1 MEIRI
6 TKLVVYSEPGDES
19 PLVISDEKDI
29 RRVVEDI
36 RRGVFEAALLVPDE
50 DEEGFALQCYISL
63 GEEEEWCDVF
73 EDY

>member
-19 PLVISDEKDI
+19 PLVVSDERDI
-29 RRVVEDI
+29 RRAVEDI
-36 RRGVFEAALLVPDE
+36 RKGVFEAAILVPDGE
-50 DEEGFALQCYISL
+50 GEGFALQCYISL
-63 GEEEEWCDVF
+63 GEEGEWCDVF